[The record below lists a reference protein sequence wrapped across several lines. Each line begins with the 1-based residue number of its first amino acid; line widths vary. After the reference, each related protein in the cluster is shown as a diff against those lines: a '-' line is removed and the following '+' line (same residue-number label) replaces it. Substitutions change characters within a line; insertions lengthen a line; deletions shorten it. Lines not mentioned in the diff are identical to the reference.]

1 MKLLTAIKLILG
13 EGVAFGDDVNPI
25 KLMDKINEI
34 AKIKVINYDNFEL
47 YKDKELGTEWMR
59 LLLMRFYNFEI
70 LEDRPRIVEDFEEES
85 SAIFIINF
93 FISLFSKYEQI
104 IPKYSFLLKIYDD
117 VDFYNKLINNFTTT
131 TTKNDGTTFLMP
143 QTDKAEDTPSD
154 KTKTETTQKTEYN
167 TDYIARVTE
176 IKEKYSNLMDELVDE
191 FSGFFYYSFS

>member
-47 YKDKELGTEWMR
+47 YKDQETGTEWMR

>member
-13 EGVAFGDDVNPI
+13 EGVAFGDEVNPI

-47 YKDKELGTEWMR
+47 YKDQELGTDWMR

-104 IPKYSFLLKIYDD
+104 IPKYSFLLRIYED

-176 IKEKYSNLMDELVDE
+176 IKEKYSNLMGELVDE

>member
-104 IPKYSFLLKIYDD
+104 IPKYSFLLRIYDD

>member
-13 EGVAFGDDVNPI
+13 EGVAFGDEVNPI

-47 YKDKELGTEWMR
+47 YKDQERGTDWMR

-85 SAIFIINF
+85 AALFIINF

-104 IPKYSFLLKIYDD
+104 IPKYSFLLRIYED

-167 TDYIARVTE
+167 TDYIARATE
-176 IKEKYSNLMDELVDE
+176 IKEKYSDLMDELVDE